1 MGRGGPSLMALL
13 GLVAVAGY
21 KNRGKLSEMMG
32 SGQTGQTG
40 MQSGAMSG
48 QSGGVGGILG
58 ELGGMLGIG
67 GASQSA
73 QGGMM
78 GSQAGAQGG
87 GLSGGLNELMD
98 KFRGSGMGH
107 KAESWVSDGT
117 NHEVDATELET
128 ALGPDM
134 VAELQQ
140 KTGLSRDDLLSRLSQ
155 ALPDTV
161 NRFTPAG
168 RLPTDEEAREFY

>member
-1 MGRGGPSLMALL
+1 MARGTPSLMALL

-32 SGQTGQTG
+32 GGQTG
-40 MQSGAMSG
+40 MSSGSMSG
-48 QSGGVGGILG
+48 QSGGMGGILG

-73 QGGMM
+73 QAGM
-78 GSQAGAQGG
+78 GAQTG

-107 KAESWVSDGT
+107 KAESWVSDGA
-117 NHEVDATELET
+117 NHEVEPHELET
-128 ALGPDM
+128 ALGADM
-134 VAELQQ
+134 VAELTQ